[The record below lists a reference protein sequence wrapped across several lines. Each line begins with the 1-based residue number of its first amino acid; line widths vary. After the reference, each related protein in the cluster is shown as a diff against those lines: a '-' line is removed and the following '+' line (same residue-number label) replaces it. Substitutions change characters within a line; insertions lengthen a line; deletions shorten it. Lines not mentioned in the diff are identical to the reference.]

1 MKNKVKM
8 LNTDA
13 AQKFML
19 ENQDVRGVI
28 VHLTESYQV
37 ILKQHN
43 YPPIVQK
50 FLGEVLLAS
59 TLLAETIKLN
69 GRMTIQFQSDGAIK
83 LLVAQINDRG
93 HLRGL
98 AQWDVNATDAE
109 LESGLGEGQL
119 VITIF
124 DNNQLEPLQSIVS
137 LEKRSITEALSF
149 YFLQSEQLP
158 TQFSFAVNEEYAVGM
173 LLQLLP
179 EKINTERQASWKL
192 LIEHVKEIN
201 PAELFYDNN
210 ASFLMYYFPEDEI
223 RLFDARELK
232 FECGCSVEKMA
243 NAISVMGEI
252 EANLILKEKAEIL
265 VTCEYCNREFGF
277 DREKVEGIFRIH

>member
-1 MKNKVKM
+1 MKIKVKM

-98 AQWDVNATDAE
+98 AQW
-109 LESGLGEGQL
+109 
-119 VITIF
+119 
-124 DNNQLEPLQSIVS
+124 
-137 LEKRSITEALSF
+137 
-149 YFLQSEQLP
+149 
-158 TQFSFAVNEEYAVGM
+158 
-173 LLQLLP
+173 
-179 EKINTERQASWKL
+179 
-192 LIEHVKEIN
+192 
-201 PAELFYDNN
+201 
-210 ASFLMYYFPEDEI
+210 
-223 RLFDARELK
+223 
-232 FECGCSVEKMA
+232 
-243 NAISVMGEI
+243 
-252 EANLILKEKAEIL
+252 
-265 VTCEYCNREFGF
+265 
-277 DREKVEGIFRIH
+277 